1 MCSSDLVKQS
11 KTFTDGTSDETF
23 KSLSEKVDDFKNYD
37 LEGYRS
43 FVLQTGIAHDK
54 AHFQRVL
61 DYVNLVEGIKY
72 NKDIAAYGVRYD
84 GIEIFNEAMISIV
97 MIPTV
102 DREKNNYYMSKT
114 KTAMD
119 YMANQADNY
128 LETAQETAKKILTNE
143 DIIAKMQEGEN
154 RESDV
159 KKAYNMIKDMQIKF
173 NKLGRQI
180 ESIDKAYIKYKT
192 KDYITFQISGSSFMQ
207 KIKPNRL
214 FLIVVMFLACCFGA
228 TWVRFR
234 YFSEV
239 RGIKR

>member
-1 MCSSDLVKQS
+1 
-11 KTFTDGTSDETF
+11 
-23 KSLSEKVDDFKNYD
+23 
-37 LEGYRS
+37 
-43 FVLQTGIAHDK
+43 
-54 AHFQRVL
+54 
-61 DYVNLVEGIKY
+61 
-72 NKDIAAYGVRYD
+72 
-84 GIEIFNEAMISIV
+84 
-97 MIPTV
+97 
-102 DREKNNYYMSKT
+102 
-114 KTAMD
+114 
-119 YMANQADNY
+119 MANQADNY